1 VGLWQLLTSGEVMKG
16 HVCNGREI
24 LGDRD
29 RSSDVDCILKGRMGG
44 VWTEAIGVKGYF
56 LGKEFFL
63 RFAF

>member
-1 VGLWQLLTSGEVMKG
+1 MKG